1 MPPTKGTKNLLVEQL
16 RRAVRDSGFS
26 VKRVA
31 EMTEIPQPVLTRFV
45 SGNRD
50 NLTLETAWKLC
61 RLFKMRLT
69 PPQKL
74 ADE

>member
-1 MPPTKGTKNLLVEQL
+1 
-16 RRAVRDSGFS
+16 
-26 VKRVA
+26 
-31 EMTEIPQPVLTRFV
+31 MTEIPQPVLTRFV

-69 PPQKL
+69 PPQKP
-74 ADE
+74 EEE